1 MQARIAARREN
12 LLGEGPCWV
21 AAEKR
26 LYWVDIRQRLLEWLD
41 PATGASG
48 VFPLERRASAMA
60 PRKAGG
66 LVLATDAGF
75 AVFDTR
81 SGTFTL
87 KLDPEPERVWNRSND
102 GHLDLAG
109 RFWMGTMDDT
119 QERCSGAVYRLESD
133 WRCTRVLDGL
143 GIPNTLAAG
152 ADGRTF
158 YLADSREQVMY
169 AYDLSPAGELSRQRV
184 FASTVGE
191 VFTPDGS
198 AVDAEGGLWNA
209 QWGGWQVVRYNPDG
223 RIDRVID
230 LPVGQP
236 SSCAFGGE
244 DLATLYITTARDGLA
259 PEDLEQQPLAGSV
272 FALEPGVR
280 GLKLP
285 LFAG

>member
-1 MQARIAARREN
+1 MQARIAAKREN

-21 AAEKR
+21 AAEHR

-41 PATGASG
+41 PATGEAG
-48 VFPLERRASAMA
+48 VFRLERRASAMA

-66 LVLATDAGF
+66 LVLATDGGF
-75 AVFDTR
+75 AIFDTKTGAF
-81 SGTFTL
+81 SL
-87 KLDPEPERVWNRSND
+87 KFHPEPERVSNRSND
-102 GHLDLAG
+102 GHVDLEG
-109 RFWMGTMDDT
+109 RFWTGTMDDT
-119 QERCSGAVYRLESD
+119 QERCSGAVYRLDPD
-133 WRCTRVLDGL
+133 WSCTRVLDGL

-152 ADGRTF
+152 ADGKTF
-158 YLADSREQVMY
+158 YLADSREQVLY
-169 AYDLSPAGELSRQRV
+169 AYDLSSEGELSRPRV

-191 VFTPDGS
+191 VCTPDGS
-198 AVDAEGGLWNA
+198 AVDAEGYLWNV
-209 QWGGWQVVRYNPDG
+209 QWGGWHVVRYAADG
-223 RIDRVID
+223 RIDRVLD

-244 DLATLYITTARDGLA
+244 DLGTLYITSARDGLS

-272 FALEPGVR
+272 FAVEPGVR